1 MLRRVLFLVLTLFGW
16 VNAIAPG
23 QLGIQLDEEL
33 TSQYYFVY
41 KSYVVFN
48 ENVQTDWTPEQFVGL
63 AEQAYADM
71 IALWRTSTADM
82 KLHKADLRRPR
93 VMTAIAIG
101 NTVSFSSSAKGRGK
115 SIFYVPTLNG
125 KSPKNL
131 PAVLSAKAH
140 QCAALAQALRRC
152 STTAPGS
159 DEHMIHTNSANCGE
173 EWAAYQYCLEHPD
186 ADFKGARVVAWENN
200 NLKFGEDAGPDG
212 PGTIKDPCPQEGLNF
227 GCSRLVKELEMDV
240 IPKGTASDLTRDPG
254 TISCTY
260 PSFCNAP
267 S

>member
-1 MLRRVLFLVLTLFGW
+1 LE
-16 VNAIAPG
+16 IK
-23 QLGIQLDEEL
+23 LDEEL
-33 TSQYYFVY
+33 LGQYYHVY

-63 AEQAYADM
+63 VEQAYADM
-71 IALWRTSTADM
+71 IALWRTSTAHM
-82 KLHKADLRRPR
+82 KESKARNFRPT
-93 VMTAIAIG
+93 VMSAIAIG

-115 SIFYVPTLNG
+115 SIFYVPTSNG
-125 KSPKNL
+125 RNPIEL

-159 DEHMIHTNSANCGE
+159 DEHMIHKTSASCGE

-186 ADFKGARVVAWENN
+186 ADFKGARIVAWENTELGN
-200 NLKFGEDAGPDG
+200 GKEPDG
-212 PGTIKDPCPQEGLNF
+212 PGKIKEPCPQVGANF
-227 GCSRLVKELEMDV
+227 GCSQLVKELEMDV
-240 IPKGTASDLTRDPG
+240 IPMGTVSDMTRDPG